1 MQVLGAD
8 DVTAGTALL
17 SHRGITWLFRSDIF
31 GGGEGVGLTPQEVE
45 PAHFDATVP
54 VILSSL

>member
-1 MQVLGAD
+1 MSCLPA
-8 DVTAGTALL
+8 TLL
-17 SHRGITWLFRSDIF
+17 SHRGITWLFSSDIF

-54 VILSSL
+54 AILSSL